1 MIHLAIDPGKVSGI
15 ALWHP
20 MEATAIKADEL
31 TPIEVTNLVDDLWNN
46 SLGELV
52 VIAESFVISERT
64 IKTAPQRDAL
74 DILGWLT
81 LESQRRGFEL
91 HLQTPAQAKKF
102 STDEKLRALDWFE
115 RTKDGHANDAARH
128 LLVYLMKNTGARDVL
143 IPALAKEILN

>member
-1 MIHLAIDPGKVSGI
+1 MIVIAIDPGKVSGI

-20 MEATAIKADEL
+20 MEVLSIKADEL

-46 SLGELV
+46 TLGQITV
-52 VIAESFVISERT
+52 VAESFVISERT

-81 LESQRRGFEL
+81 LESQRRNFEL
-91 HLQTPAQAKKF
+91 VLQTPAQAKKF
-102 STDEKLRALDWFE
+102 STDEKLKSLDWFE

-128 LLVYLMKNTGARDVL
+128 LLVYLMGTGARQVL
-143 IPALAKEILN
+143 LPSLAKELLN